1 MKYIIKHESQGRI
14 RLRCG
19 KFAFSEKEGF
29 GIVERLRKEKFIIDV
44 ITSHENGGILI
55 IYQKGNRKEV
65 LNFLDSIE
73 KYSLIC
79 CEPSDRDLIRV
90 IDRDFQQKLAYKL
103 AKRTVFK
110 LFIPSP
116 VLAVF
121 TVCKAIPYILE
132 GISNMLKFNINVAV
146 LDGAAICAS
155 LVQGEYSSS
164 GSIMFLLSL
173 SSMMEDYTRKRT
185 KNALLQSLAVNV
197 DRVWLVTDEGEISIP
212 MSKVVLGDKIKI
224 RTGGMIPVD
233 GTVVGGEA
241 LVNESTMTGEP
252 LSVLKQ
258 EGATVYA
265 GTVVEE
271 GGIVVEITALSA
283 ETRINKIISMIDQS
297 ESLKADVHSK
307 AEKLADSIVP
317 FSFMTSIGI
326 YLFTRNITKAL
337 SVLMVDYSCAIK
349 LSVPISVISAMREAS
364 NHLIMIKGGKY
375 LESYAFA
382 DTIVFDKTGT
392 LTEAC
397 PTVAKVIP
405 LGKNNRE
412 EILRTAA
419 CLEEHFPHSVAKAIV
434 KQAHNEGLNHEE
446 EHAEVEYVVAHG
458 ISSYLGDK
466 KAVIGSA
473 HFVLE
478 DEKIHVTQAQQKKID
493 ENINGYSAI
502 YLAVGG
508 KLIGVICINDPVRKE
523 AKAVI
528 SQLKKLGV
536 KNVIMLTGDSDGA
549 ARVACEDLG
558 ISEYRAQVL
567 PADKAKTIE
576 EIKAKGRQV
585 IMVGD
590 GINDSPALSSA
601 NVSVAMKDSSDIAKE
616 VADITL
622 LSAELNELVTLRLLS
637 KKLFERINGNY
648 KFILTF
654 NTALLALGIGGII
667 TPQTSALC
675 HNMSTMAISAVS
687 MRPCLKNE

>member
-29 GIVERLRKEKFIIDV
+29 GIAERLKQEKFITDV

-55 IYQKGNRKEV
+55 KYQNNYKQEV
-65 LNFLDSIE
+65 LSLVDSI
-73 KYSLIC
+73 KKNDLIC
-79 CEPSDRDLIRV
+79 CEPSDGDLIRT
-90 IDRDFQQKLAYKL
+90 IDKDFQQKLAYKL

-110 LFIPSP
+110 LFIPSS
-116 VLAVF
+116 LRAVI

-132 GISNMLKFNINVAV
+132 GISNIFKFNINVAV
-146 LDGAAICAS
+146 LDGAAIGAS

-164 GSIMFLLSL
+164 GSIMFLLTL

-185 KNALLQSLAVNV
+185 KNALSQSLAVNV
-197 DRVWLVTDEGEISIP
+197 DRVWLVTEGGEISIP
-212 MSKVVLGDKIKI
+212 MSKAVLGDKIKI
-224 RTGGMIPVD
+224 RSGGMIPVD
-233 GTVVGGEA
+233 GKVVEGEA

-252 LSVLKQ
+252 LSVLKHD
-258 EGATVYA
+258 GTTVYA

-271 GGIVVEITALSA
+271 GGIVVEITALSS

-317 FSFMTSIGI
+317 FSFMTSIGV

-364 NHLIMIKGGKY
+364 NHRIMIKGGKY

-405 LGKNNRE
+405 LGKSTRE
-412 EILRTAA
+412 EVLRTAA

-478 DEKIHVTQAQQKKID
+478 DEKIHVTQSQQKKID

-523 AKAVI
+523 AKDVI

-536 KNVIMLTGDSDGA
+536 KNVIMLTGDSDSA

-567 PADKAKTIE
+567 PADKAKIIE
-576 EIKAKGRQV
+576 EIKAEGRQV

-590 GINDSPALSSA
+590 GINDSPALSAA

-622 LSAELNELVTLRLLS
+622 LSTELNELVTLRLLS
-637 KKLFERINGNY
+637 KKLFERINRNY
-648 KFILTF
+648 KFILVF
-654 NTALLALGIGGII
+654 NTALLALGIGGMI

>member
-29 GIVERLRKEKFIIDV
+29 GIAERLRKEKFITDV
-44 ITSHENGGILI
+44 ITSHENGSILI
-55 IYQKGNRKEV
+55 KYQNDNRQEV
-65 LNFLDSIE
+65 INLVDYIE
-73 KYSLIC
+73 KNDLIC
-79 CEPSDRDLIRV
+79 CEPSDGDLIRV
-90 IDRDFQQKLAYKL
+90 IDKDFQQKLAYKL

-110 LFIPSP
+110 LFIPS
-116 VLAVF
+116 LIRAAV
-121 TVCKAIPYILE
+121 TVCRAIPYILE

-185 KNALLQSLAVNV
+185 KNALSQSLAVNV
-197 DRVWLVTDEGEISIP
+197 DRVWLVTDEAEISIP
-212 MSKVVLGDKIKI
+212 MSKAVLGDKIKI

-233 GTVVGGEA
+233 GTVVDGEA

-252 LSVLKQ
+252 LSVLKH

-271 GGIVVEITALSA
+271 GGIVVEITALST

-317 FSFMTSIGI
+317 FSFMTSIGV

-364 NHLIMIKGGKY
+364 NHRIMIKGGKY

-405 LGKNNRE
+405 LGKNSRE
-412 EILRTAA
+412 EVLRTAA

-478 DEKIHVTQAQQKKID
+478 DEKIRVTQAQQKKID

-523 AKAVI
+523 AKVVI
-528 SQLKKLGV
+528 SQLMSLGV

-558 ISEYRAQVL
+558 ISEYRSQVL
-567 PADKAKTIE
+567 PADKARIIE
-576 EIKAKGRQV
+576 EIKAEGRQV

-590 GINDSPALSSA
+590 GINDSPALSAA

-637 KKLFERINGNY
+637 KKLFERINRNY
-648 KFILTF
+648 RFILAF
-654 NTALLALGIGGII
+654 NTALLALGIGGMI

-675 HNMSTMAISAVS
+675 HNMSTIAISAIS